1 MERILI
7 SQNENN
13 DGTDYVVVNGGL
25 VRDEDLSLKY
35 YRELRKSDNWKQ
47 VYKDE
52 FLEFRS
58 NNNQILLKSHFLD
71 KDNVNRNIYY
81 TYYISNNDSFETVLN
96 QLENDSNV
104 INRKVDRDRTLEI
117 IKGFKSNKS
126 LRLNITIILI
136 SIAAISIAY
145 YITNAIRN

>member
-13 DGTDYVVVNGGL
+13 DGTDYVVVNGELIG
-25 VRDEDLSLKY
+25 DEDLGLKY
-35 YRELRKSDNWKQ
+35 YRELRKSDNWKK
-47 VYKDE
+47 VFKDE
-52 FLEFRS
+52 FLELKS

-81 TYYISNNDSFETVLN
+81 TYFLRNNDSYDILLN

-104 INRKVDRDRTLEI
+104 INRKVDRDRTLKI

-126 LRLNITIILI
+126 LGLNITRILI
-136 SIAAISIAY
+136 SIAAIGIAY
-145 YITNAIRN
+145 YLINSLRN